1 MLSFNNIV
9 IGDKNNL
16 KGEDNVV
23 IGSRNNL
30 KGSNYW
36 VFDSDVKTKGVQ
48 DGVLI
53 IMNYLIELT
62 DVEELLVN
70 PSNVVRCLK
79 KEESNGKFKSW
90 WKKAS
95 PRLKICL

>member
-1 MLSFNNIV
+1 M
-9 IGDKNNL
+9 IGNENNL
-16 KGEDNVV
+16 NGEDNIV

-36 VFDSDVKTKGVQ
+36 VFDSDVKTRGIQ

-53 IMNYLIELT
+53 VMNYLIELT
-62 DVEELLVN
+62 DVEKLLVN

-79 KEESNGKFKSW
+79 KEESKGKFKSW
-90 WKKAS
+90 WNKAS